1 MFKSWFSSFFVQVFP
16 PSPNRAARER
26 AYLNGAV
33 SRYDLESREREI
45 EQGKF
50 AQV

>member
-1 MFKSWFSSFFVQVFP
+1 MSRSWLSSFFAQVFP

-33 SRYDLESREREI
+33 SRYDLESREREV
-45 EQGKF
+45 ERGKF
-50 AQV
+50 AQA